1 LAHNYIGTEH
11 LLLGLLREETGI
23 GARVLAS
30 LGVEVEGVRAQVA
43 RIVGH
48 GDEATTGQIPFTPRA
63 KSVLEFSLREAL
75 ALGHDYIG
83 TEHVLLGLVRQE
95 GVSAQ
100 ILVDLGVTPDDVRN
114 AVVRELGASGQRVQ
128 LHPRSAELPPLPPR
142 MQGPGGLRVLT
153 GVKGMLLG
161 WVLFALPLGIGI
173 AVGWAI
179 WG

>member
-1 LAHNYIGTEH
+1 
-11 LLLGLLREETGI
+11 
-23 GARVLAS
+23 VLAS
-30 LGVEVEGVRAQVA
+30 LGVEIDGVRAQVA

-48 GDEATTGQIPFTPRA
+48 GDEPDTGQIPFTPRA

-75 ALGHDYIG
+75 SLGHNYIG

-95 GVSAQ
+95 GVAAQ
-100 ILVDLGVTPDDVRN
+100 ILLDFGATPEAVRD
-114 AVVRELGASGQRVQ
+114 AVVRELSSKGQRVH
-128 LHPRSAELPPLPPR
+128 LVGPSADLPRLPPHVH
-142 MQGPGGLRVLT
+142 GPGGLRVLT

-161 WVLFALPLGIGI
+161 WVLFAVPLGIGI